1 MDDNSSWR
9 AKRRQTI
16 VVAAARLFAQLPFE
30 RVQMD
35 AIAQEA
41 GVGKPTLYRYFPSK
55 QDLYLAVCEAAF
67 NALERRM
74 AEAAKASLPA
84 EAIERMVEALIT
96 VLDRQI
102 ATVTLLDKEAGPL
115 SSRWRALYR
124 RHRQAILGSLRGV
137 IEAGI
142 ARSDFHNLDIEIAP
156 GLIIGAIRG
165 ALLANNGVPRAQLI
179 EQMTRF
185 ILDGLGAGTARQHG
199 VAAKHAMQAGSFGA
213 S

>member
-1 MDDNSSWR
+1 
-9 AKRRQTI
+9 
-16 VVAAARLFAQLPFE
+16 
-30 RVQMD
+30 MD

-41 GVGKPTLYRYFPSK
+41 GLGKPTLYRYFPSK
-55 QDLYLAVCEAAF
+55 QELYLAVCEAAF

-74 AEAAKASLPA
+74 AEAAKASNPA
-84 EAIERMVEALIT
+84 EGIERMVEALIT

-102 ATVTLLDKEAGPL
+102 ATVTLLDKETGPL

-124 RHRQAILGSLRGV
+124 RHRQSILGSLRGV

-142 ARSDFHNLDIEIAP
+142 ARSDFHNLDIDIAP

-185 ILDGLGAGTARQHG
+185 ILDGLGAGTGRQHG
-199 VAAKHAMQAGSFGA
+199 VATKRAMQAGSFGA